1 MHPQLFG
8 LLMITLA
15 STCQAGETLHN
26 GIVLPEQ
33 WPPKPATWPREAPV
47 TPPYLAS
54 PPKVIPIDVGRQ
66 LFMDDFLIEKTDL
79 KRTYHLAEYHEGN
92 PVLKPETPG
101 IELRRT
107 SPFAM
112 VFSDGVWWDPSDAI
126 FKMWYLAGPFT
137 CYATSRD
144 GIRWVRPDLDAERKG
159 TNIVKVPS
167 IQRDSTCVWLDLEET
182 DPSRRYKMSY
192 FRVSQHILFSADGIT
207 WRNALP
213 GDVGGGRG
221 GLRTGDR
228 STMFYNPF
236 RKVWVHSIRA
246 GRNAAGGRCRYYQ
259 ETQDLSARAFR
270 STADCSRWTCADSL
284 DEPHPGYDIPTQ
296 LYNLDATPYESLM
309 VGFFSVWHGDCQAE
323 GLERNAKIQQDF
335 DDGRPKINLV
345 KLAFSRDGFHWY
357 RPDRR
362 AFLPVS
368 EEKGAWNYGNV
379 QSAGG
384 GCLVVGDRLHFYC
397 SGRAGATMPGSDD
410 RNAGGSTG
418 LAFLRRDGFASM
430 GADADG
436 GSLTTR
442 PVTFR
447 GRYLFVNVDSSEG
460 ELRAEVLGRDGKVVA
475 PFSTANCKA
484 VRQDGTLVRLDWQGA
499 PDLSSLSGQPVV
511 LRFHLKKG
519 RLYAFWVS
527 PDESGASYGY
537 VAAGGPGFTSNRDTV
552 GSQVKHPPDEAD
564 TE

>member
-1 MHPQLFG
+1 MHHQLIG
-8 LLMITLA
+8 LLILTLA
-15 STCQAGETLHN
+15 CICQAGETLYN

-33 WPPKPATWPREAPV
+33 WPPKPATWPRAAPV
-47 TPPYLAS
+47 TPPYLKS

-66 LFMDDFLIEKTDL
+66 LFVDDFLIEKTDL

-159 TNIVKVPS
+159 TNIVKVPA
-167 IQRDSTCVWLDLEET
+167 IQRDSTCVWLDLEEK

-192 FRVSQHILFSADGIT
+192 FRVSQHILFSADGLT

-213 GDVGGGRG
+213 DDVGGGRG

-228 STMFYNPF
+228 STIFYNPF
-236 RKVWVHSIRA
+236 RKVWVHSVRA
-246 GRNAAGGRCRYYQ
+246 GRNDAGGRCRYYQ
-259 ETQDLSARAFR
+259 ETRDLSARAFR

-284 DEPHPGYDIPTQ
+284 DRPHPGYGVPTQ

-309 VGFFSVWHGDCQAE
+309 VGFYSIWHGDCRDE
-323 GLERNAKIQQDF
+323 ELKDNAKVQQDF
-335 DDGRPKINLV
+335 RDGRPKINQV

-410 RNAGGSTG
+410 HNAGGTTG

-430 GADADG
+430 DAEAAG
-436 GSLTTR
+436 GTLTTR
-442 PVTFR
+442 PVTFK
-447 GRYLFVNVDSSEG
+447 GKYLFVNVDSSEG
-460 ELRAEVLGRDGKVVA
+460 ELRAEVLGRDGKGVA
-475 PFSTANCKA
+475 PFSRANCQA
-484 VRQDGTLVRLDWQGA
+484 INEDGTRVRVDWRGA

-511 LRFHLKKG
+511 LRFHLKNG

-527 PDESGASYGY
+527 PDESGASDGY
-537 VAAGGPGFTSNRDTV
+537 VAAGGPGFTSNRDSV
-552 GSQVKHPPDEAD
+552 GSQAEPPPGPSVPE
-564 TE
+564 